1 MKLNLA
7 HPILVK
13 AAAFVA
19 VNSAR
24 MAMRTIRSECIA
36 LDASA
41 DPWTTRRGN
50 ILCLWHEMIV
60 PGTCLLPNRG
70 IQVLVSQSRDGD
82 LITEFIEGLGFSAV
96 RGSSSRGAVKAI
108 REMARSTDRGNLGI
122 TPDGP
127 RGPRRQFQPGAVFL
141 ASRTG
146 LPLVPLGIAT
156 SNCLRLPS
164 WDRFVIP
171 LPFSRMVYLAGHP
184 IHVPPDA
191 DLEMLDV
198 YRQRIV
204 SAMDELEQL
213 AQDRLAGRVTKDQL
227 LARASGPSDD
237 SAATRKSA

>member
-1 MKLNLA
+1 M
-7 HPILVK
+7 
-13 AAAFVA
+13 
-19 VNSAR
+19 
-24 MAMRTIRSECIA
+24 
-36 LDASA
+36 
-41 DPWTTRRGN
+41 
-50 ILCLWHEMIV
+50 
-60 PGTCLLPNRG
+60 
-70 IQVLVSQSRDGD
+70 VSQSRDGD
-82 LITEFIEGLGFSAV
+82 LITQFIEGLGFSAV

-146 LPLVPLGIAT
+146 LPLVPLGIAA
-156 SNCLRLPS
+156 SYCLRLPS

-171 LPFSRMVYLAGHP
+171 LPLSRMVYLAGHP

-204 SAMDELEQL
+204 TAMDELEQL

-227 LARASGPSDD
+227 LARKSGLSDD
-237 SAATRKSA
+237 LATRKTA